1 MKKLPQNCR
10 ILVIGNGG
18 REHAIIK
25 TLRKSAFCGE
35 IFCST
40 GNGGIAQDAI
50 CVSFANTSEMIA
62 FCSNI
67 DLVIIGPEQPL
78 VDGVSDVLRQAGIL
92 VFAPSQSAS
101 QLESSKAFTKSI
113 CDKAGIP
120 TAAYQHFDNAH
131 SAIAYVQKHSLPI
144 VVKADGL
151 AAGKGVIIT
160 ETLEQAETA
169 INEIF
174 AGKFGSAGSS
184 VVIEEFLQGE
194 ELSFFAICNGEN
206 AVAFGSAQ
214 DHKCAYDG
222 DKGPNTGGMG
232 TYSPAPIMNE
242 ELEQKIMTQIIN
254 PAVAA
259 MSERGTP
266 YYGILFAGLMID
278 KDEPKLIEFNTRL
291 GDPETQ
297 VILTRLQDDFLEI
310 CFNAAQGI
318 LPTSL
323 NFSKDAAVCVVMATK
338 GYPNSYENGSVITNL
353 SEAGALTNISIFHAS
368 TKIEGDNIIANGG
381 RVLGVTATGANVT
394 EAAQNAYHAVTKI
407 DWDQGFYRS
416 DIGWRA
422 IKREKQ

>member
-10 ILVIGNGG
+10 ILVLGNGG

-25 TLRKSAFCGE
+25 TLRKSPICGE
-35 IFCST
+35 IFCSA
-40 GNGGIAQDAI
+40 GNGGISQDAI
-50 CVSFANTSEMIA
+50 CVSFANTSEMIE
-62 FCSNI
+62 FCKNI

-78 VDGVSDVLRQAGIL
+78 VDGVSDALRQAGIL
-92 VFAPSQSAS
+92 VFAPSQAAS

-120 TAAYQHFDNAH
+120 TAAYKHFDNADD
-131 SAIAYVQKHSLPI
+131 AVAYVQNHSLPI

-151 AAGKGVIIT
+151 AAGKGVII
-160 ETLEQAETA
+160 AETHAQATNA

-174 AGKFGSAGSS
+174 AGKFGAAGSS

-232 TYSPAPIMNE
+232 TYSPAPIMNDV
-242 ELEQKIMTQIIN
+242 LEQKIMSQIIN
-254 PAVAA
+254 PAVSA
-259 MSERGTP
+259 MQEQGTP

-278 KDEPKLIEFNTRL
+278 KGEPKLIEFNTRL

-318 LPTSL
+318 LPKAL
-323 NFSKDAAVCVVMATK
+323 NFSNDAAVCVVMATK
-338 GYPNSYENGSVITNL
+338 GYPEKHENGSIIRNL
-353 SEAGALTNISIFHAS
+353 SKASAFPNVSIFHAG
-368 TKIEGDNIIANGG
+368 TKIENGNIIANGG
-381 RVLGVTATGANVT
+381 RVLGITATGNSVT
-394 EAAQNAYHAVTKI
+394 QAAKNAYAAVKTVN
-407 DWDQGFYRS
+407 WESGFYRN
-416 DIGWRA
+416 DIAWRA
-422 IKREKQ
+422 IKREAL